1 MSQDQKIVEEAH
13 QKTPKQSASKAAA
26 AQDKPSSDHWQ
37 ATWQLGMMPHAR
49 LFDVCRCDLCC
60 DLRFDLRGVAMRDL
74 IQIKPAV
81 PPRQS
86 LSVHPC
92 GRGSTVVLS
101 SVVLSSMLL
110 SSHLVHAAPSVEPVL
125 APSTPVATPVTE
137 SLATPLP
144 DIQPASLTEAD
155 PAAAEQ
161 AADLPPLI
169 DLSFPDLEASLP
181 PLEEV
186 ELEQP
191 VPSAEQDSSS
201 TPRTGVFKRIRQ
213 WLRSD
218 GSEGFA
224 AEPVIRATVSFVASL
239 PKSSSLEGL
248 DQWVDQP
255 TEDLKPLPQAA
266 ALAPLTAEQREAALN
281 LLEENLAAS
290 LARVTVEEFTDFNDS
305 LPRLRGLARDAA
317 QAIGFYD
324 SQFFFSKTA
333 ADQLQVDVVAGEPV
347 RVTSQDIKIDG
358 QAQEQ
363 RRFQRI
369 ESQPD
374 LAVGDVLN
382 HAKYEQTKSRIA
394 SAALERGYFDGQ
406 WHAHDVQVT
415 LPDHVADI
423 RLIYQS
429 GQRYQFGEIEFG
441 TTVEGAALPV
451 RRALLEALV
460 PFQAGD
466 DYDARDVQTLSRQLL
481 DTRWFNNIEVTAFTP
496 DTIKNQQASPA
507 TPLVVPATEAPVN
520 DASGAATT
528 SAATTLAQPSPDPLT
543 AAMPASSNTELNR
556 AARAKVVPVR
566 VLVDARQPN
575 SAEAGIGYGTDTGVR
590 FRSQYR
596 RALVN
601 DRGHSLDANLELSQ
615 IRQAIDARY
624 SLPYKHPLRDTLS
637 VFGGFERE
645 EVEQLETDFNIESI
659 GGTLGIERSIRPSPD
674 DWQRTLSLRYRIDQV
689 DVRFD
694 EPELARL
701 IDPASMGNTI
711 SLTQQV
717 LLAGYALNKVTS
729 RGGVDPYQ
737 GRRQLYQIEIG
748 SQALLSDVDLAILR
762 AGWRAIESFTESR
775 KHQVVGRLDLATIV
789 TDDFESVPYNLR
801 FFAGGDQSI
810 RGYDYKSLS
819 TVRDG
824 ELSGGQNLAVASLEY
839 NYRFL
844 PLWRG
849 AVFVDAGNAFDEQFS
864 DDVKVGAG
872 LGVRWSS
879 PIGPIRIDVAA
890 GLSETSVPI
899 RLHFFIGPSL

>member
-1 MSQDQKIVEEAH
+1 
-13 QKTPKQSASKAAA
+13 
-26 AQDKPSSDHWQ
+26 
-37 ATWQLGMMPHAR
+37 
-49 LFDVCRCDLCC
+49 
-60 DLRFDLRGVAMRDL
+60 
-74 IQIKPAV
+74 
-81 PPRQS
+81 
-86 LSVHPC
+86 
-92 GRGSTVVLS
+92 
-101 SVVLSSMLL
+101 
-110 SSHLVHAAPSVEPVL
+110 
-125 APSTPVATPVTE
+125 
-137 SLATPLP
+137 
-144 DIQPASLTEAD
+144 
-155 PAAAEQ
+155 
-161 AADLPPLI
+161 
-169 DLSFPDLEASLP
+169 
-181 PLEEV
+181 
-186 ELEQP
+186 
-191 VPSAEQDSSS
+191 
-201 TPRTGVFKRIRQ
+201 
-213 WLRSD
+213 
-218 GSEGFA
+218 
-224 AEPVIRATVSFVASL
+224 
-239 PKSSSLEGL
+239 
-248 DQWVDQP
+248 
-255 TEDLKPLPQAA
+255 
-266 ALAPLTAEQREAALN
+266 
-281 LLEENLAAS
+281 
-290 LARVTVEEFTDFNDS
+290 
-305 LPRLRGLARDAA
+305 
-317 QAIGFYD
+317 
-324 SQFFFSKTA
+324 
-333 ADQLQVDVVAGEPV
+333 
-347 RVTSQDIKIDG
+347 
-358 QAQEQ
+358 
-363 RRFQRI
+363 
-369 ESQPD
+369 
-374 LAVGDVLN
+374 VLN
-382 HAKYEQTKSRIA
+382 HAKYEATKNRIA
-394 SAALERGYFDGQ
+394 STAVERGYFDGRWQ
-406 WHAHDVQVT
+406 THDVQVT
-415 LPDHVADI
+415 LPDQIADI
-423 RLIYQS
+423 RLVYQS
-429 GQRYQFGEIEFG
+429 GERYRFGEIEFG

-451 RRALLEALV
+451 RRELLEALV

-466 DYDARDVQTLSRQLL
+466 RYDARDVQTLSRQLL

-507 TPLVVPATEAPVN
+507 TPLVVPPT
-520 DASGAATT
+520 AAT
-528 SAATTLAQPSPDPLT
+528 SGPNAAT
-543 AAMPASSNTELNR
+543 AAVPVSSTTESGTASSSTVSNTANSNAELER
-556 AARAKVVPVR
+556 AARAKVVPVQ

-601 DRGHSLDANLELSQ
+601 DRGHSLDANLELSR

-645 EVEQLETDFNIESI
+645 EVAQLETDFNIQSI

-694 EPELARL
+694 DAAEARL
-701 IDPASMGNTI
+701 LDATVDGNTI

-737 GRRQLYQIEIG
+737 GRRQLYQIEAG

-762 AGWRAIESFTESR
+762 AGWRAIESLTESR
-775 KHQVVGRLDLATIV
+775 KHQLVGRVDLATII

-819 TVRDG
+819 TVREG

-844 PLWRG
+844 PMWRG

-879 PIGPIRIDVAA
+879 PIGSIRIDVAA